1 MRFVHIIII
10 MRIWTTERRVKLF
23 PNFTGHQQM
32 ITHININWS
41 EQDNCFKLLWTAEVT
56 EVVHQ
61 KLNS

>member
-1 MRFVHIIII
+1 
-10 MRIWTTERRVKLF
+10 MRIWTTETRVKLF

-32 ITHININWS
+32 ITHININRS
-41 EQDNCFKLLWTAEVT
+41 EQHNCFKLLWTAEVT